1 MVGIKLYTIT
11 LGAVQVDITVKENIV
26 MLIRVRLHGTPT
38 MWYMPLM
45 LDMHQH
51 RELAGI

>member
-1 MVGIKLYTIT
+1 MVGIKQYIIIS
-11 LGAVQVDITVKENIV
+11 GAVQVDITVKDNIV
-26 MLIRVRLHGTPT
+26 MLIRVHLHGTPT

>member
-26 MLIRVRLHGTPT
+26 MLIRVHLHGTTT

-45 LDMHQH
+45 LDRHQH